1 MSAVSMYVHIDRTP
15 RLSSARGVTLICLG
29 TVVQHAVSVRLY
41 FYVGVAFNVVWWAMT
56 ILTPLK
62 SD

>member
-1 MSAVSMYVHIDRTP
+1 MDRTP
-15 RLSSARGVTLICLG
+15 KLSSASGVTLICLG
-29 TVVQHAVSVRLY
+29 TVVHHVASVRLY
-41 FYVGVAFNVVWWAMT
+41 FYVGGAFNVVWWAMT

>member
-1 MSAVSMYVHIDRTP
+1 MSVVSMYVHIDRTP
-15 RLSSARGVTLICLG
+15 RLSSASGVTLICLG
-29 TVVQHAVSVRLY
+29 TVVQLAVSFRLY

>member
-1 MSAVSMYVHIDRTP
+1 MDRTP
-15 RLSSARGVTLICLG
+15 RLSSASGVTLICLG

>member
-1 MSAVSMYVHIDRTP
+1 MDRTP
-15 RLSSARGVTLICLG
+15 RLSSASGVTLICLG
-29 TVVQHAVSVRLY
+29 TVVQHAASVRLY
-41 FYVGVAFNVVWWAMT
+41 FYAGVAFNVAWWAMT

>member
-1 MSAVSMYVHIDRTP
+1 MSVVSMYVHMDLTP
-15 RLSSARGVTLICLG
+15 RLSSARGVTLIFLG

-41 FYVGVAFNVVWWAMT
+41 FYVGWAFNVVWWAMT
-56 ILTPLK
+56 TLTPLK